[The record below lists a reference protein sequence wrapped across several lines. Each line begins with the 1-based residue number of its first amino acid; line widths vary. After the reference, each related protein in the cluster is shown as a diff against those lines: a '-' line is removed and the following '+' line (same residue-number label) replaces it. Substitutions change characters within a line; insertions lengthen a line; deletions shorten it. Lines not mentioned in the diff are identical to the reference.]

1 MISGC
6 HGRSTSFNSNIMKTR
21 HVALAMG
28 LTISLSAAASA
39 ADKKPMHE
47 GPSVSI
53 PANEIKFVDTGVNS
67 DGKEL
72 KAGPAYGN
80 LANGRHGTF
89 VRAPAGFKSAPHT
102 HTEDYYAVVL
112 KGVGA
117 NYQAGGKVVPLPVGS
132 YWFQRGEES
141 HVTECISDTDCLF
154 FLVQPGKFDY
164 VLSK

>member
-1 MISGC
+1 MSYDC
-6 HGRSTSFNSNIMKTR
+6 TLTQHHSYQNIMDKKK
-21 HVALAMG
+21 LIIAMG
-28 LTISLSAAASA
+28 LALGIPAAANA
-39 ADKKPMHE
+39 TDKVPVHE
-47 GPSVSI
+47 GPSVSV
-53 PANEIKFVDTGVNS
+53 PAGEIKFVDTGVKS

-141 HVTECISDTDCLF
+141 HVTECISETDCLF